1 MTATV
6 QEHAEHPAHPVPPT
20 RSSRFPLDADGF
32 TDLDLDAHLAA
43 LRRAADQ
50 AHAREL
56 LGLADLI
63 TQLSTHPH
71 PDQAGELSDRRIQIM
86 GRHHGHPFAAWTPL
100 QAAIELVAL
109 HHSRSC
115 GVPIESAL
123 THVWT
128 AHTAGTAERPVWE
141 AVAAGEVTARQA
153 RTILAQSRRLTAHTG
168 TLTAD
173 ADGEV
178 TEGPAL
184 LEGEALTA
192 ALDRFHTTALTW
204 AREGK
209 VGSALHGRCF
219 RLLERMTPHH
229 ERVVRHTRHP
239 GREAVL
245 TDCDDGATAHLSLEL
260 PLGLGRRLMTF
271 ATACADATT
280 DHTRTHGLH
289 DTRDHATRVNDALVD
304 VLRDGLTRFTP
315 ATSDEQH
322 QQPADAE
329 HPVTTGRTH
338 RPATSVHVLL
348 RIDATTLF
356 GTDED
361 NGGELPENSAW
372 VDGLGPVSIET
383 ARELAA
389 DPDAVW
395 RTVVTAPGTRDVIDV
410 AADVYRPSA
419 ALRRFVVARDA
430 TCRGPGCVRPA
441 ADCDLDHVVPWP
453 EGPTTADNLQALCRT
468 HHRFKT
474 QFVWEHVD
482 DRAARV
488 AVLRA
493 ARDADDPPPF

>member
-1 MTATV
+1 MTAAV
-6 QEHAEHPAHPVPPT
+6 LEHAGHPT
-20 RSSRFPLDADGF
+20 RSVLPTRFPLDADGF
-32 TDLDLDAHLAA
+32 TDLDLTAHLAG
-43 LRRAADQ
+43 LRRTKDQ
-50 AHAREL
+50 AEAAEL
-56 LGLADLI
+56 LALADLVEH
-63 TQLSTHPH
+63 LRHHPA
-71 PDQAGELSDRRIQIM
+71 PDQRAIATDQVERSSRLPQWAT
-86 GRHHGHPFAAWTPL
+86 GRVMTPL
-100 QAAIELVAL
+100 RCALELVAL
-109 HHSRSC
+109 HYSRAH
-115 GVPIESAL
+115 GMDLQAAVLHTTWAHDTGTTERRL
-123 THVWT
+123 WT
-128 AHTAGTAERPVWE
+128 A
-141 AVAAGEVTARQA
+141 VADGSITMRQA
-153 RTILAQSRRLTAHTG
+153 KTITSQAWRLSCLTG
-168 TLTAD
+168 TISTD
-173 ADGEV
+173 ENGVEQIV
-178 TEGPAL
+178 EGAAL
-184 LEGEALTA
+184 LSGDALTA
-192 ALDRFHTTALTW
+192 ARDTFYDAALTF
-204 AREGK
+204 ARAGH
-209 VGSALHGRCF
+209 VGDALRGRCF
-219 RLLERMTPHH
+219 RLVERKTPHH
-229 ERVVRHTRHP
+229 RQITRHRRQP

-245 TDCDDGATAHLSLEL
+245 TDCEDGATAHLSLEL

-280 DHTRTHGLH
+280 DHTKTHGLH

-304 VLRDGLTRFTP
+304 VLRDGLTRWTP

-322 QQPADAE
+322 QQPADE
-329 HPVTTGRTH
+329 DHPVTTGRSH

-348 RIDATTLF
+348 RVDATTLF

-389 DPDAVW
+389 DPDATW
-395 RTVVTAPGTRDVIDV
+395 RKVVTAPGTREVIDV

-419 ALRRFVVARDA
+419 ALRRFIVARDE

-453 EGPTTADNLQALCRT
+453 EGPTTAENLQALCRT

-493 ARDADDPPPF
+493 APDDDPPPF

>member
-1 MTATV
+1 MSPS
-6 QEHAEHPAHPVPPT
+6 Q
-20 RSSRFPLDADGF
+20 
-32 TDLDLDAHLAA
+32 
-43 LRRAADQ
+43 
-50 AHAREL
+50 
-56 LGLADLI
+56 
-63 TQLSTHPH
+63 
-71 PDQAGELSDRRIQIM
+71 
-86 GRHHGHPFAAWTPL
+86 
-100 QAAIELVAL
+100 
-109 HHSRSC
+109 
-115 GVPIESAL
+115 SAL

-141 AVAAGEVTARQA
+141 AVAAGQVTARQA
-153 RTILAQSRRLTAHTG
+153 RTILAQSRRLAARTA

-173 ADGEV
+173 ADTTNANGTI
-178 TEGPAL
+178 TEGAAL
-184 LEGEALTA
+184 LDGEALTA
-192 ALDRFHTTALTW
+192 ALDAFHTTALAW
-204 AREGK
+204 ARDGK

-245 TDCDDGATAHLSLEL
+245 TDCEDGATAHLSLKL
-260 PLGLGRRLMTF
+260 PLGLGRRLMTS

-280 DHTRTHGLH
+280 DHTTAHGVH
-289 DTRDHATRVNDALVD
+289 DDRDHATRVNDALVD
-304 VLRDGLTRFTP
+304 VLRDGLTRWTP
-315 ATSDEQH
+315 AVSDQTH
-322 QQPADAE
+322 QRPADE
-329 HPVTTGRTH
+329 DHPVTTGRSH

-348 RIDATTLF
+348 RVDATTLF
-356 GTDED
+356 GTDGHD
-361 NGGELPENSAW
+361 GGDLPEDSAW

-389 DPDAVW
+389 DPDATW
-395 RTVVTAPGTRDVIDV
+395 RKVIVAPGTRDVVDV

-419 ALRRFVVARDA
+419 ALRRFIVARDG

-453 EGPTTADNLQALCRT
+453 DGPTTADNLQALCRT

-482 DRAARV
+482 DRARRV
-488 AVLRA
+488 VALRA